1 MGTVNTV
8 SRCSKFWILATIT
21 SLALYDLYWLRNTY
35 NWLYVRLQENQPDLL
50 AVYPNFYID
59 HVAGAV
65 ANTLRLVGVILLF
78 VAAYFAWGRKKQ
90 SFIGVKKYVGTALLL
105 EAIYWLAI
113 LPYNIQSVFRSR
125 IPLLLY
131 VGYIIEILTI
141 ATLLIALSIKA
152 WEYKANARN
161 NLIKW
166 GCIAGTSYIF
176 GLWINNLFRWLSMSG
191 LFGATDPRITVN
203 ILSGIS
209 SLGFLNT
216 AITLSLSLALSIAG
230 SYILIIHK
238 NRKLG
243 IRLLGLAVLLF
254 GLHFALYVLYSW
266 FAPNAWLFLL
276 LTEIWPIPLI
286 GLGIGLLRGKS

>member
-1 MGTVNTV
+1 M
-8 SRCSKFWILATIT
+8 
-21 SLALYDLYWLRNTY
+21 
-35 NWLYVRLQENQPDLL
+35 
-50 AVYPNFYID
+50 YPNFYID

-65 ANTLRLVGVILLF
+65 ANTLRLVGVILLLIA
-78 VAAYFAWGRKKQ
+78 VYLVWGRKKQ
-90 SFIGVKKYVGTALLL
+90 SFTGVKKYVATALLL

-113 LPYNIQSVFRSR
+113 LPYNIQSVARNR

-152 WEYKANARN
+152 WKYKASARN
-161 NLIKW
+161 NLINW
-166 GCIAGTSYIF
+166 GCIAGSGYIF

-191 LFGATDPRITVN
+191 LFGATDPRISVN
-203 ILSGIS
+203 IFSGIS

-216 AITLSLSLALSIAG
+216 AITLTLSLAFAIAG
-230 SYILIIHK
+230 SYILIMRK
-238 NRKLG
+238 NQKLG
-243 IRLLGLAVLLF
+243 MRLIGLAVLLF

-266 FAPNAWLFLL
+266 FAPNAWIFVL

-286 GLGIGLLRGKS
+286 GLGLGLLRGKI